1 MTDTNLLAEDRKAF
15 KELRGLAGNLLQKK
29 VPPHERAALLRAAGH
44 ERAQAFHVIILAST
58 RDDRKTNVISQPCRL
73 SV

>member
-44 ERAQAFHVIILAST
+44 ERARAFHAII
-58 RDDRKTNVISQPCRL
+58 
-73 SV
+73 